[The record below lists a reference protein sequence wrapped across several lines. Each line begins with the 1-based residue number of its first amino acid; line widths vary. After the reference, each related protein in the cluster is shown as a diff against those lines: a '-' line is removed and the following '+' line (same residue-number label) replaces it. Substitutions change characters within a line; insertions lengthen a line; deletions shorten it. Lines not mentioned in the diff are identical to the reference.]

1 MKWTRSRRERKGSTD
16 HAEDA
21 VWIATILEAKSRGE
35 VQEAYRRLM
44 QKYWQVVTVL
54 TTRKLQDVR
63 EAEDVAQ
70 EAFVRAFQA
79 LGRLK
84 EPTAFLGWLLQIAR
98 NMATDRLRTRKN
110 TVSLDRLG
118 DSAAEAAATAER
130 GASTPEYE
138 LELETRED
146 IEEVLQAVDTLPD
159 HYREVITLRYLR
171 DLDGRT
177 MAKLLGEPEGTVRN
191 RLFRALAKLREILQP
206 KATS

>member
-1 MKWTRSRRERKGSTD
+1 M
-16 HAEDA
+16 
-21 VWIATILEAKSRGE
+21 WIATILEAKSRGE

-146 IEEVLQAVDTLPD
+146 IEEVLQVVDTLPD